1 MTDWLTYEWTYKEQ
15 RATFRVDM
23 QYWNL
28 LPVLSYMQLIAVSV
42 SPLSPQAKKFSAR
55 EQYLFNLFRK
65 KLVNK
70 LSGPTIFR
78 RQCVYGFPALY
89 VFLYIRN
96 GYYSGVFG
104 PVSGTER
111 IGGDLRPCLGRTLC
125 HLLPFSVP

>member
-28 LPVLSYMQLIAVSV
+28 LPVLFYTQLIAVSV

-65 KLVNK
+65 NW
-70 LSGPTIFR
+70 
-78 RQCVYGFPALY
+78 
-89 VFLYIRN
+89 
-96 GYYSGVFG
+96 
-104 PVSGTER
+104 
-111 IGGDLRPCLGRTLC
+111 
-125 HLLPFSVP
+125 

>member
-28 LPVLSYMQLIAVSV
+28 LPVLSYTQLIAVSV

-65 KLVNK
+65 KTGK
-70 LSGPTIFR
+70 
-78 RQCVYGFPALY
+78 
-89 VFLYIRN
+89 
-96 GYYSGVFG
+96 
-104 PVSGTER
+104 
-111 IGGDLRPCLGRTLC
+111 
-125 HLLPFSVP
+125 